1 MGKLQEKEK
10 SMGKKDNEKALT
22 AGASPNGQAA
32 QLEKIVKETYRVV
45 IVGVVLLVIFTMA
58 NIFDSLISSE
68 QLETTMFLNQYRMGS
83 KTLTSEVQSYAVTGN
98 GVYYDN
104 YKKELEV
111 DKNRD
116 IAWEGLK
123 KNDIKD
129 EEWAALEQV
138 AELSNGLV
146 PLEEQAI
153 AHAAKGELEDAA
165 ALVFGEEYEATIQQI
180 NSLTDECIEAI
191 QERTSQKQKTVSILM
206 LLSEVAFLISFIY
219 IVLKVQHTIK
229 FSKNELLVPI
239 EKVSD
244 QLTELAK
251 GNFHMENDMKVDDS
265 EVGRMVEAIN
275 FMKQNFVNMITE
287 IADVLGEMGQGNYK
301 VQVSQEY
308 VGEFIK
314 IKESLLK
321 IVDDTKNTLS
331 TIRNAAEEIDGGSEQ
346 LAKAA
351 VDLAEGSTVQA
362 TKVSEVANMINE
374 MTKSMEEKAEDAQET
389 VKISS
394 NAGVVLQ
401 TGNEKMQELKVAISE
416 ISKCSE
422 EIGTIIATIQ
432 EIADQT
438 NLLSL
443 NAAIE
448 AARAGEAGKGF
459 AVVAEQVKK
468 LAEES
473 ANAAGETT
481 KLIQMTVEAVN
492 KGISI
497 ADATAENMNEVM
509 VGAKEATDKMAQ
521 MAIELSQEADNM
533 SKIDDSVATVAE
545 VVDSNSATSEE
556 TAAVSEELSA
566 NVTTMVQMLEQFEI

>member
-1 MGKLQEKEK
+1 
-10 SMGKKDNEKALT
+10 MGKKDNEKALT

-533 SKIDDSVATVAE
+533 SKIDESVATVAE